1 MTSIT
6 LLDNIELAPFTTL
19 DVGGRARHLV
29 VVRSEHE
36 LIEALQLALSRRL
49 EVFVLGGGSNI
60 LVSDNGFEGLVI
72 KIEILGIEVADSVDG
87 YVLITAAAGENWD
100 DFVQYCV
107 GDDLAGV
114 ECLSGI
120 PGLVGGTPIQNV
132 GAYGQDVSETIH
144 SVKCFD
150 RKLNKFVEFTNSGCD
165 FAYRKSRFNSEDKD
179 RYVILSVTFQFQENG
194 KPKIEYKELREM
206 FNGEYPTLSEVRD
219 AVIAIRRAK
228 SMVIDPSD
236 VNSRSAGSFFKNP
249 IVDDEKYLE
258 ICRQFE
264 RVPNFPA
271 DDGQVKIPA
280 AWLIEKAG
288 FEKGTVRGK
297 AGISSKH
304 TLALINRGGATAAEI
319 VALKAEIQA
328 EVKIKFD
335 IDLVTEPILLGFEQ
349 EDFDS
354 HENLCGL

>member
-19 DVGGRARHLV
+19 NVGGRARHLV
-29 VVRSEHE
+29 VIRSEHE
-36 LIEALQLALSRRL
+36 LIEALQLASTRRL
-49 EVFVLGGGSNI
+49 EVFILGGGSNI

-72 KIEILGIEVADSVDG
+72 KIEILGIEVADSIDG
-87 YVLITAAAGENWD
+87 FIRVTAAAGENWD
-100 DFVQYCV
+100 DFVRYCV
-107 GDDLAGV
+107 GNHLAGV

-150 RKLNKFVEFTNSGCD
+150 RQLNKIVEFTNSECD

-179 RYVILSVTFQFQENG
+179 RYVVISVVFTFAENG
-194 KPKIEYKELREM
+194 KPMIEYKELRDM
-206 FNGEYPTLSEVRD
+206 FDGEDATLSEVRD
-219 AVIAIRRAK
+219 AVIAIRRKK
-228 SMVIDPSD
+228 SMVIDPAD
-236 VNSRSAGSFFKNP
+236 VDSRGAGSFFKNP

-258 ICRQFE
+258 ICCQFDS
-264 RVPNFPA
+264 VPNFPA
-271 DDGQVKIPA
+271 NEGQVKIPA

-288 FEKGTVRGK
+288 FEKGTVRGN

-335 IDLVTEPILLGFEQ
+335 IDLVTEPIFVGF
-349 EDFDS
+349 
-354 HENLCGL
+354 